1 MAVRGTARDVGN
13 GVGDVRDA
21 EWSAR
26 RREKFNNRLAPRGI
40 SLVDTAQVNLDE
52 FVKFLMRG
60 VDMGALGL
68 GMHGRPVLLIL
79 HSLNCNETQSQS
91 TLFSMTWCR
100 PHISARILLVV
111 ALATGFALTT
121 FATRAASAGTRSSLI
136 VAIGAENEYANVLSQ
151 IGGKYVSVSAI
162 LKNPNTDPHAF
173 EASASVAEE
182 VARAQL
188 IVQNGVGYDSFM
200 NNVEAA
206 SPNSKRKV
214 IVVQDVLG
222 LPTSTPNPHL
232 WYKPTTM
239 PAVAKVMVK
248 DLDKLAPSHA
258 AYFAQNLT
266 TFDASLKPWLS
277 AIDAFKTTYPGT
289 PVAVTEPV
297 ADYLLQ
303 AMGAKIL
310 TPFVFQA
317 DIMNGVDPAPED
329 ITLEEGYFTKREVKL
344 FCYNQQVVDSLTA
357 SIRQTAKSAHVPVVG
372 VYETMP
378 TPGFDYQT
386 WMLAETKAIGAAVSS
401 HRSTLKL

>member
-1 MAVRGTARDVGN
+1 MV
-13 GVGDVRDA
+13 
-21 EWSAR
+21 
-26 RREKFNNRLAPRGI
+26 
-40 SLVDTAQVNLDE
+40 LV
-52 FVKFLMRG
+52 
-60 VDMGALGL
+60 GAL
-68 GMHGRPVLLIL
+68 
-79 HSLNCNETQSQS
+79 
-91 TLFSMTWCR
+91 
-100 PHISARILLVV
+100 
-111 ALATGFALTT
+111 LTT
-121 FATRAASAGTRSSLI
+121 GLVATTWWSRPASAGSKTDLI

-151 IGGKYVSVSAI
+151 VGGKYVSVSAI
-162 LKNPNTDPHAF
+162 LKNPNTDPHTF

-182 VARAQL
+182 IAKAQL

-200 NNVEAA
+200 NNIESA
-206 SPNSKRKV
+206 SPNSTRKV
-214 IVVQDVLG
+214 IVAQDVLG
-222 LPTSTPNPHL
+222 LPTDTANPHL

-258 AYFAQNLT
+258 GYFNANLK
-266 TFDASLKPWLS
+266 TFDASLDPWLA
-277 AIDAFKTTYPGT
+277 AIAAFKSRYPRT

-329 ITLEEGYFTKREVKL
+329 ITLEDNFFTKHQVKL
-344 FCYNQQVVDSLTA
+344 FCYNQQVVDSLTT
-357 SIRQTAKSAHVPVVG
+357 SIRQIAKSSHVPVVG

-386 WMLAETKAIGAAVSS
+386 WMLAETKAIESAVAS
-401 HRSTLKL
+401 HRSTQKL